1 MNLPGEKKALNFGCK
16 LTVPADL
23 RFVTMAQ
30 SWGRELAA
38 LANLQ
43 PRDGLPLELAVE
55 EGFSNAA
62 QHAYPDGCPGP
73 VHLEAFLDG
82 LELTV
87 SIRDEGVPYHPD
99 AVPAQPEE
107 AGSFA
112 RVGLTLIRHAV
123 DELCFINHGRGG
135 KELRL
140 TRYLLGDLK
149 APPQKAIPEL
159 ALAPQQSYQIRRMLP
174 EEALQVARVF
184 WLSYGYSYSNERFY
198 QPEGLQHLIDCGKL
212 ISFVAVA
219 ENGEVVG
226 HAGLLR
232 PEPLP
237 VAEAGLLV
245 VSPAHRGRGLMEKLT
260 GLLVATGV
268 ELQLYGIKTNAAT
281 SHAVTQRETVRSG
294 GVPCGLDLGAAPPV
308 HFKAMVEGAM
318 TPQRESYL
326 GCFLNLV
333 PSPPPA
339 SACVPARH
347 REMVSQVYE
356 ALGRPL
362 TFVEEGPATGPASFR
377 VTFDRVRQKGLIRV
391 VTSDPQSWA
400 EILRSANDLME
411 IGGAEVVDLD
421 LPLVQPAT
429 AAVWELAEAA
439 GFFFAGI
446 RPYEAPD
453 GDLVRLKRL
462 AIALDVERLVI
473 YPKFAR
479 KLRAYVA
486 AEQKLAQPSGL
497 GTSIL

>member
-1 MNLPGEKKALNFGCK
+1 MNLPGEHKALNFNCQ

-23 RFVTMAQ
+23 RFVGMAQ
-30 SWGRELAA
+30 SWGREVSA
-38 LANLQ
+38 LAGLQ

-73 VHLEAFLDG
+73 VHLAAFLNG

-112 RVGLTLIRHAV
+112 GVGLTLIRHTV

-140 TRYLLGDLK
+140 TRYLLDDLK
-149 APPQKAIPEL
+149 APPQKALPETVL
-159 ALAPQQSYQIRRMLP
+159 AAQQSYQIRPMLP

-184 WLSYGYSYSNERFY
+184 WLSYGYSYINERFY
-198 QPEGLQHLIDCGKL
+198 RPEGIQHLIDCGKL
-212 ISFVAVA
+212 ISFVAVT

-232 PEPLP
+232 PDPQP

-268 ELQLYGIKTNAAT
+268 ELKLYGIEINAAT

-308 HFKAMVEGAM
+308 HFKSMVDGAVA
-318 TPQRESYL
+318 PQRESYL
-326 GCFLNLV
+326 CCFLSLV

-347 REMVSQVYE
+347 REMLGQIYE
-356 ALGRPL
+356 ALGRTL
-362 TFVEEGPATGPASFR
+362 SFVEEGPATGPASFR
-377 VTFDRVRQKGLIRV
+377 VTFDRAGQKGLIRV
-391 VTSDPQSWA
+391 LTSDLQSWA
-400 EILRSANDLME
+400 EILRSANDLIE

-421 LPLVQPAT
+421 LPLAQPAT
-429 AAVWELAEAA
+429 AAVWELAERA
-439 GFFFAGI
+439 GFFFTGI

-453 GDLVRLKRL
+453 GDLVRLQRL
-462 AIALDVERLVI
+462 GIPLDIERLVI

-486 AEQKLAQPSGL
+486 AQQKLFSPPTAESL
-497 GTSIL
+497 